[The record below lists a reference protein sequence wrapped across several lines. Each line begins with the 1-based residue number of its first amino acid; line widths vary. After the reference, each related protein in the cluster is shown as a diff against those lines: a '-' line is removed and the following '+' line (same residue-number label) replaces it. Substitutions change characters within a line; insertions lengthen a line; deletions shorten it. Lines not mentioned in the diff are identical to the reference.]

1 MNCAVT
7 ILVARNGAFLLIPC
21 AVFASG
27 GGGGGFSQRESAPS
41 LQEIKSVI
49 DKNNYS
55 DAIKMLKKYLKSDPG
70 SADAYNYLG
79 FSHRKSGHL
88 PEAFKAYD
96 KALALDPKHLGAH
109 EYLGEAYLMNR
120 EPEKARMELAKL
132 KGICGNCEEYRD
144 LDQAVKSGRHQ

>member
-1 MNCAVT
+1 MKR
-7 ILVARNGAFLLIPC
+7 IIFLVCLFFPC

-27 GGGGGFSQRESAPS
+27 GGGVGLSQRESAPS

-49 DKNNYS
+49 DGNNYF
-55 DAIKMLKKYLKSDPG
+55 DAVKMLKKYLKSDPE

-79 FSHRKSGHL
+79 FSYRKSGHL

-109 EYLGEAYLMNR
+109 EYLGEAYLMNK
-120 EPEKARMELAKL
+120 EPEKAGRELAKL
-132 KGICGNCEEYRD
+132 KGICGDCEEYRD
-144 LDQAVKSGRHQ
+144 LDQAIKAGRHQ